1 LGEHEL
7 GSWFN
12 FFGPGREGW
21 DLIPMTWI
29 VIVLLVAVSAI
40 GTRRLSLRPRGLQ
53 NALEYVVS
61 SITGLCEAVI
71 GPRGRDFVPL
81 VGSIFIF
88 ILVLNLFGLIPGM
101 KAPTENWSTTAA
113 LAIVVL
119 LAVQFY
125 GFWVSKWRYVMHFL
139 GEPLWLAPLM
149 LPLHII
155 SELARP
161 LSLSL
166 RLFGNISAKE
176 RLLFMLTV
184 LSLPLLHLFKV
195 GDTWVGLPIPLSLP
209 IMVLAIVMAIIQA
222 LIFTLLTAIYLAGAV
237 AGHEE
242 VESHG

>member
-1 LGEHEL
+1 LGDHES
-7 GSWFN
+7 GSWFS
-12 FFGPGREGW
+12 FFGHGREGW

-29 VIVLLVAVSAI
+29 VIILLVAVSVI

-53 NALEYVVS
+53 NGLEYAVS
-61 SITGLCEAVI
+61 SIAGLCEAVI

-88 ILVLNLFGLIPGM
+88 ILVMNLFGLIPGM

-113 LAIVVL
+113 LAIVVF

-125 GFWVSKWRYVMHFL
+125 GFWVYVMHFL
-139 GEPLWLAPLM
+139 GEPLWLSPLM

-184 LSLPLLHLFKV
+184 LSLPLLHLFKI
-195 GDTWVGLPIPLSLP
+195 GDAWLGLPIPMSLP
-209 IMVLAIVMAIIQA
+209 IMLLAILMAIIQA
-222 LIFTLLTAIYLAGAV
+222 LIFALLTAIYLAGAV

-242 VESHG
+242 LESEG

>member
-1 LGEHEL
+1 MGEHES
-7 GSWFN
+7 GSWFG
-12 FFGPGREGW
+12 FLGLGPGW

-29 VIVLLVAVSAI
+29 VIVLLVAVSMI

-53 NALEYVVS
+53 NALEHFVS
-61 SITGLCEAVI
+61 SMTGLCHLVI
-71 GPRGRDFVPL
+71 GPRGGDFVPL
-81 VGSIFIF
+81 VGSVFIF
-88 ILVLNLFGLIPGM
+88 ILVMNLFGLIPGM
-101 KAPTENWSTTAA
+101 KAPTENWSTTAG
-113 LAIVVL
+113 LAIVVF

-125 GFWVSKWRYVMHFL
+125 GFWVSRWRYVMHFL

-184 LSLPLLHLFKV
+184 LSLPALHLFKV
-195 GDTWVGLPIPLSLP
+195 GKMWVGVPISASVPLML
-209 IMVLAIVMAIIQA
+209 LAILMALIQA
-222 LIFTLLTAIYLAGAV
+222 FIFALLTAVYLAGAV

-242 VESHG
+242 LETHE

>member
-1 LGEHEL
+1 LGEHEP
-7 GSWFN
+7 GSWFS
-12 FFGPGREGW
+12 FLGLGPGW

-29 VIVLLVAVSAI
+29 VIVLLAAVSMI

-53 NALEYVVS
+53 NALEHGVS
-61 SITGLCEAVI
+61 YIAGLCDLVI

-88 ILVLNLFGLIPGM
+88 ILVMNLFGLIPGM

-113 LAIVVL
+113 LAIVVF

-125 GFWVSKWRYVMHFL
+125 GLWVSRWRYVMHFL
-139 GEPLWLAPLM
+139 GEPLWLAPMM
-149 LPLHII
+149 LPLHVI

-176 RLLFMLTV
+176 RLLLMVTV
-184 LSLPLLHLFKV
+184 FALPLLHMIKV
-195 GDTWVGLPIPLSLP
+195 GQVWVGLPVPAALPL
-209 IMVLAIVMAIIQA
+209 MFLAILMAFIQA
-222 LIFTLLTAIYLAGAV
+222 FIFAVLTAVYLAGAV

-242 VESHG
+242 LESHE